1 MNQILPPDQLG
12 ALRQFTTPTIS
23 NALERLG
30 LPHALDNQSDGSIKC
45 IFPDPGVIV
54 GYAVT
59 ATIRSAAPCANP
71 KYPSRKPYWDHIL
84 RYPTPSIAV
93 LEDLDDPP
101 AGALVDG
108 ASSASVSVSLS
119 ASWSVSAS

>member
-1 MNQILPPDQLG
+1 MGDRRRGRGEFGQGGGTFRHERLHQRDVSDLSVYRAAASCGDDDFYASSTIMNQILPPDQLG

-45 IFPDPGVIV
+45 IFPDLGVVV

-59 ATIRSAAPCANP
+59 ATIRSAA
-71 KYPSRKPYWDHIL
+71 
-84 RYPTPSIAV
+84 
-93 LEDLDDPP
+93 
-101 AGALVDG
+101 
-108 ASSASVSVSLS
+108 
-119 ASWSVSAS
+119 